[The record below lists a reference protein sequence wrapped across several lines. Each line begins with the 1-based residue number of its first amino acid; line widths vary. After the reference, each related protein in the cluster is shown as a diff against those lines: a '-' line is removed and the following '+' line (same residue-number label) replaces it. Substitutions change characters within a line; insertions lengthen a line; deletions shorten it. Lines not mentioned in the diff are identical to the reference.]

1 MQRGHGGNP
10 QDRAASLEQVHATIL
25 YYLHNKE
32 EVSTYLA
39 DWLEFCRQQR
49 EEQKQN
55 PSSARQRFR
64 QLKAEAAL
72 GRVINPSR
80 VGSA

>member
-1 MQRGHGGNP
+1 CLDAVAHGGNP
-10 QDRAASLEQVHATIL
+10 QDRAASLEQVHGTIL

-55 PSSARQRFR
+55 PSAARQRFR
-64 QLKAEAAL
+64 QLNKCATHSPTWA
-72 GRVINPSR
+72 
-80 VGSA
+80 